1 MVFKPKIVKIK
12 PKPVQEVVKKVEE
25 KVEEEQEEQEEQ
37 EEEVEEPAIP
47 SVPSKKAVEDKVWVI
62 TEVPTETQA
71 VIHNSKTGETLDVLG
86 GITKILNVL
95 EEIEEE

>member
-1 MVFKPKIVKIK
+1 MVFKPKVVRSKLK
-12 PKPVQEVVKKVEE
+12 PDEKVEE
-25 KVEEEQEEQEEQ
+25 KVEEMEEEQEE
-37 EEEVEEPAIP
+37 EEPAIP
-47 SVPSKKAVEDKVWVI
+47 SVPSKKAVEDKTWIV

-71 VIHNSKTGETLDVLG
+71 VIHNSRTGESLDVLG